1 MRAGSSASPR
11 RPCPFCGREVAVVAG
26 RFVRHDPRT
35 RAASAAELT
44 LCAGSKRGAPAAA
57 AAQRTL
63 DGYEVPSFPG
73 QLPLF

>member
-1 MRAGSSASPR
+1 MSSTSPR

-35 RAASAAELT
+35 RAATAELT
-44 LCAGSKRGAPAAA
+44 LCAGSKRAAPAAA
-57 AAQRTL
+57 SQRTL
-63 DGYEVPSFPG
+63 DGYELPPFPG

>member
-1 MRAGSSASPR
+1 MGAGSSASPR
-11 RPCPFCGREVAVVAG
+11 RPCPVCGREVAVVAG

-35 RAASAAELT
+35 RVASAELT

-57 AAQRTL
+57 AGQRTL
-63 DGYEVPSFPG
+63 DGYEVPAFPG

>member
-1 MRAGSSASPR
+1 MSSTSPR

-35 RAASAAELT
+35 RTAAELT
-44 LCAGSKRGAPAAA
+44 LCPGSKRGAPPTAAR
-57 AAQRTL
+57 RTL
-63 DGYEVPSFPG
+63 DGYELPLFPG